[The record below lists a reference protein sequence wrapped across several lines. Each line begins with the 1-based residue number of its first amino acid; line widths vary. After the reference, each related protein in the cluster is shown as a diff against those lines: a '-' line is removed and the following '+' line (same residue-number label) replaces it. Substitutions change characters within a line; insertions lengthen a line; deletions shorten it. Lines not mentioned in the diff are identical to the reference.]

1 MPLNEGMY
9 PYTAKEARERGE
21 LELWRANFRANCAC
35 AGAIELAIR
44 RDFDGMHLKD
54 GAVEDAFR
62 AAHTL
67 KGLCLTLG
75 FSALAKPSIELTE
88 LLRGRRMDGYEPLY
102 EQVVTEYEK
111 TVAALRQVD

>member
-1 MPLNEGMY
+1 MTIEECYQAMGADYEDVSHRIPNPALVKKFALKFVDDKSMDQL
-9 PYTAKEARERGE
+9 TAA
-21 LELWRANFRANCAC
+21 
-35 AGAIELAIR
+35 
-44 RDFDGMHLKD
+44 LKD

-75 FSALAKPSIELTE
+75 FTALAKPSIELTE

>member
-1 MPLNEGMY
+1 MTIEDCYQAM
-9 PYTAKEARERGE
+9 
-21 LELWRANFRANCAC
+21 
-35 AGAIELAIR
+35 GA
-44 RDFDGMHLKD
+44 DY
-54 GAVEDAFR
+54 EDVSHR
-62 AAHTL
+62 IPNPAHTL

>member
-1 MPLNEGMY
+1 MTIEESYQAMGADYEDVSHRIPNAALVKKFALKFLDDKSMEQL
-9 PYTAKEARERGE
+9 TAA
-21 LELWRANFRANCAC
+21 LQ
-35 AGAIELAIR
+35 AG
-44 RDFDGMHLKD
+44 
-54 GAVEDAFR
+54 DAFR

-102 EQVVTEYEK
+102 EQVVAEYEK

>member
-1 MPLNEGMY
+1 MTIEDCYQAMGADYEDVSHRIPNPALVKKFALKFLDDKSMEQL
-9 PYTAKEARERGE
+9 TAALKE
-21 LELWRANFRANCAC
+21 
-35 AGAIELAIR
+35 
-44 RDFDGMHLKD
+44 